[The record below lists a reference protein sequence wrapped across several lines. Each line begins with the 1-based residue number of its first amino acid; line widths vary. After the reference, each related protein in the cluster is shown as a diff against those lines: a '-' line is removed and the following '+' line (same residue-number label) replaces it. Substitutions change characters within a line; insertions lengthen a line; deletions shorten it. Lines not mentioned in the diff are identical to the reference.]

1 MFASILNKGQRVG
14 KKKKTAKKKKNKK
27 WKANT
32 RKMNLTLSVGKMR
45 INHIYI
51 RETTKSSGMGS
62 TERRVKMRLNV
73 RITDIS
79 QDPLPKSAQLGS

>member
-1 MFASILNKGQRVG
+1 
-14 KKKKTAKKKKNKK
+14 
-27 WKANT
+27 
-32 RKMNLTLSVGKMR
+32 MNLTLSVWKMR

-62 TERRVKMRLNV
+62 AERRVKMRLNI

-79 QDPLPKSAQLGS
+79 KIPSQNQHNWAINNSSSQKKTEGLILGQCKSKNL